1 MRRPAL
7 ALLLGCLLLVAAVS
21 ALDGYDYYQTI
32 EYAGCDQETYQQ
44 DIVIHRTT
52 GTAYNET
59 SGGLETWHIYV
70 GDHCREDYGDIRFTN
85 STGAELAYYLWPD
98 YDSSSARFAVRLEGA
113 DQSGALTVWYGNPS
127 ATTTS
132 DGDAAFH
139 LFDQFDGTAI
149 DTGKWTVQGGSPY
162 IQDGTLVLPSVTNIY
177 SKNTINLNNTIV
189 ARSKIDRMTGTNAH
203 LIGAKD
209 TIGSGGGIYGFGI
222 CTYSNMIQG
231 HNIREDYAENYVDFG
246 AAEYT
251 NEYYICEIRKAGST
265 NYYSTTDKN
274 GVVKTGSSSLNSISN
289 NQGYCWVYAYNG
301 ATITIDWILVRT
313 YSATPPAALTFSGE
327 QETAAPT
334 VSSSIRPRA
343 SATIPTLSTDL
354 KDDLIDSLGGET
366 VPEPGNDT
374 INWTGLISTIG
385 GAYTSILG
393 PLAYTLIFSIPFLM
407 MWITQRDMTLPGLV
421 GALFGL
427 FIIVRLPA
435 EFHLVAVTFI
445 VISIVAVIYSL
456 VKERV

>member
-1 MRRPAL
+1 ME
-7 ALLLGCLLLVAAVS
+7 VAQSSDPDLSGTDAYWNYGVVS
-21 ALDGYDYYQTI
+21 TDSTDFTTDAKNKASNSAWTATRYPK
-32 EYAGCDQETYQQ
+32 YADWRTFKTYRM
-44 DIVIHRTT
+44 V
-52 GTAYNET
+52 
-59 SGGLETWHIYV
+59 W
-70 GDHCREDYGDIRFTN
+70 
-85 STGAELAYYLWPD
+85 
-98 YDSSSARFAVRLEGA
+98 SSSELSV
-113 DQSGALTVWYGNPS
+113 Y
-127 ATTTS
+127 
-132 DGDAAFH
+132 
-139 LFDQFDGTAI
+139 
-149 DTGKWTVQGGSPY
+149 
-162 IQDGTLVLPSVTNIY
+162 QDGTLRDTCPSLIPAAPCY
-177 SKNTINLNNTIV
+177 IWLQE
-189 ARSKIDRMTGTNAH
+189 GNA
-203 LIGAKD
+203 
-209 TIGSGGGIYGFGI
+209 GS
-222 CTYSNMIQG
+222 M
-231 HNIREDYAENYVDFG
+231 YVD
-246 AAEYT
+246 Y
-251 NEYYICEIRKAGST
+251 
-265 NYYSTTDKN
+265 
-274 GVVKTGSSSLNSISN
+274 V
-289 NQGYCWVYAYNG
+289 
-301 ATITIDWILVRT
+301 LVRT
-313 YSATPPAALTFSGE
+313 YSATPPAAITFSGE
-327 QETAAPT
+327 QETAAPPVTPTISSGTIT

>member
-52 GTAYNET
+52 GTAPA
-59 SGGLETWHIYV
+59 
-70 GDHCREDYGDIRFTN
+70 
-85 STGAELAYYLWPD
+85 STTIVSL
-98 YDSSSARFAVRLEGA
+98 V
-113 DQSGALTVWYGNPS
+113 
-127 ATTTS
+127 
-132 DGDAAFH
+132 
-139 LFDQFDGTAI
+139 
-149 DTGKWTVQGGSPY
+149 VQGLALGSANLTATVNQ
-162 IQDGTLVLPSVTNIY
+162 IDDDAGGSVTP
-177 SKNTINLNNTIV
+177 TISSGTI
-189 ARSKIDRMTGTNAH
+189 
-203 LIGAKD
+203 
-209 TIGSGGGIYGFGI
+209 
-222 CTYSNMIQG
+222 
-231 HNIREDYAENYVDFG
+231 
-246 AAEYT
+246 
-251 NEYYICEIRKAGST
+251 
-265 NYYSTTDKN
+265 
-274 GVVKTGSSSLNSISN
+274 
-289 NQGYCWVYAYNG
+289 
-301 ATITIDWILVRT
+301 
-313 YSATPPAALTFSGE
+313 
-327 QETAAPT
+327 T

-366 VPEPGNDT
+366 VPEPDEDT
-374 INWTGLISTIG
+374 INWTGLISTIA
-385 GAYTSILG
+385 GAYTSVLG